1 MSIYNKGDRV
11 MKRII
16 KFLIFA
22 MVLILPC
29 FVNAAGLNYADA
41 VHYANNFIYKFP
53 KYNNYLIFNDNMAYT
68 FEGGNYVIDPNYK
81 SGGFLSKT
89 EYEISDTNNNT
100 YLSNGLEYWTLSKS
114 SASRHYVINYRIQ
127 EKANADLSGVRITE
141 YVNGNVSVTGNG
153 SYADPWEFSEIIS
166 LHVNTTNKLRGR
178 VSSVSCSN
186 NSMKKETITL
196 TFTDGGK
203 TEVYLCPEN
212 GYKVYTNS
220 CSSYMTK
227 DSGNKYIIND
237 VKKDNLICNVSFTYI
252 TNQVNLL
259 CDGCNINPAPNT
271 LFASTSTHDYWF
283 TEKNGTSTPITKI
296 NTVPKKTGYTFKG
309 FYNNS
314 NQIINASGNM
324 VDGATAYING
334 TTNLNANF
342 EANTYTF
349 NLNAPNATSNDHT
362 TTGYV
367 VYDSDIPSVTVPQRT
382 YTVNYNANGGSVGR
396 ASDTVTYNF
405 DGYFYNGIK
414 YIDSNGLSVHKW
426 DIPSDATLTGTWS
439 NGMVTLAIPTRVGHV
454 FNGWTINSNG
464 TGTVYNGQQEIF
476 NLISGTNTSV
486 TLYAKWTKCSA
497 GTYLSGNSCVQCS
510 AGYYSAAGAN
520 NCSACAAGQ
529 YSGVGAT
536 SCTAC
541 RAGTYSTGA
550 SSSCSTCTAGYYCP
564 GNSNRVS
571 CPSGYTSAS
580 GASAQSNCY
589 ISVSAGK
596 YLTTAGGTA
605 TAACAAGTS
614 KAAHT
619 VYYGN
624 RSSCSACLKNTYSS
638 SGAATCT
645 KCPDGQYTTG
655 TGSTACTGC
664 PAGSYCVNGTNPQTC
679 PAGQYSTM
687 SSSSCTSCGA
697 GTYNTGSGNSGCTRC
712 EAGYKCTG
720 GANREKC
727 PAGYYST
734 AGSVS
739 CTRCA
744 AGKYS
749 SAGAGSCSS
758 CPAGKYSAAGAS
770 SCTSCPAGS
779 YCPGGT
785 NKTSCPAGTYSA
797 AGASS
802 CTSCPAG
809 KYSAAGATSCSSCA
823 AGTYSTGGASG
834 CTTCPAGS
842 YCPGGSNKIT
852 CAAGTYT
859 NTTGMSSCSTCA
871 AGKYS
876 GAGATSCSNCAAGT
890 YSAAGAS
897 SCSTCTK
904 GYYCPGNSNRIACA
918 AGTYT
923 STTGKSSCTTCAA
936 GTYNS
941 GTGNT
946 GCTSCQAG
954 YYCTGGTH
962 RAACAA
968 GKYTNTTG
976 KSSCST
982 CGAGTYNSGTGNIG
996 CSTCE
1001 AGYYCTGGTAR
1012 AACPA
1017 GTYRKGTGGT
1027 SSSSCTTC
1035 EAGYYCTGGSA
1046 RAACPSGTTSNA
1058 RATASSSCYTLYENV
1073 WKTGKSGTA
1082 EFRKTG
1088 GNNWGD
1094 ARFRLT
1100 WVESYNAYLN
1110 QSYVTVT
1117 KLEAYSGA
1125 AAGTV
1130 YAGGDSGQ
1138 TKGFYSIGPD
1148 GTATMLQQM
1157 SYYHGDTSFYL
1168 PGGSWNTSG
1177 GDPTDPPWETP
1188 KYTHASDGTLTIKL
1202 RADLWLLPTSIKF
1215 SANWDKVDVPIT
1227 LTDLR

>member
-22 MVLILPC
+22 MVLILPY
-29 FVNAAGLNYADA
+29 FVNASGLNYADA

-68 FEGGNYVIDPNYK
+68 YEGGNYVIDPNYK

-127 EKANADLSGVRITE
+127 EKANDELSGVRITE

-259 CDGCNINPAPNT
+259 CNGCNINSVPNT

-349 NLNAPNATSNDHT
+349 NLNAPNVTSSDHT

-439 NGMVTLAIPTRVGHV
+439 NGKVTLAIPTRVGHV

-529 YSGVGAT
+529 YSGVGAA

-541 RAGTYSTGA
+541 GAGTYSTGA

-580 GASAQSNCY
+580 GSSAQSNCY
-589 ISVSAGK
+589 ISVPAGK

-779 YCPGGT
+779 YCPGG
-785 NKTSCPAGTYSA
+785 
-797 AGASS
+797 
-802 CTSCPAG
+802 
-809 KYSAAGATSCSSCA
+809 
-823 AGTYSTGGASG
+823 
-834 CTTCPAGS
+834 
-842 YCPGGSNKIT
+842 SNKIT
-852 CAAGTYT
+852 CAAGT
-859 NTTGMSSCSTCA
+859 
-871 AGKYS
+871 
-876 GAGATSCSNCAAGT
+876 
-890 YSAAGAS
+890 
-897 SCSTCTK
+897 
-904 GYYCPGNSNRIACA
+904 
-918 AGTYT
+918 
-923 STTGKSSCTTCAA
+923 
-936 GTYNS
+936 
-941 GTGNT
+941 
-946 GCTSCQAG
+946 
-954 YYCTGGTH
+954 
-962 RAACAA
+962 
-968 GKYTNTTG
+968 YTNTTG

-1017 GTYRKGTGGT
+1017 GTYRTGTGGT